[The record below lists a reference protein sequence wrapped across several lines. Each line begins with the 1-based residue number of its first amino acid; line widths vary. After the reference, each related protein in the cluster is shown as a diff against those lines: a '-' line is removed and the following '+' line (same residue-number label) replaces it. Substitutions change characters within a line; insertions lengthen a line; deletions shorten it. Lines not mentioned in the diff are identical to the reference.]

1 MPDKSD
7 KTVVIET
14 GKTADVAFS
23 PDQQRVYATLTT
35 GDIDVFDVATQRKV
49 ATWHVGTTLGAVSV
63 SADGSYL
70 LVSDPRQPLLYRVDS
85 ATGEVLST
93 FIGTGSAFRDIE
105 IVDEKSAILTG
116 SNPIL
121 LDLKTNTGTPLT
133 NSANYSGNAVL
144 TEDVHLTL
152 FGETGI
158 SNGPLA
164 IYDDRLGRIVARG
177 DNYQTIGGSNS
188 TGFNYGSQAIS
199 EAAGKVL
206 QFIYYGAINI
216 YDLTLKYQRTVN
228 IGEPIAGMTFD
239 PTGKFVYG
247 YLASGAVV
255 KYDSATFN
263 EVDRFP
269 AAVTTINSGTANY
282 GNAMLVAEDGRH
294 LVATD
299 INTGQLQIID
309 ITGRAETLTGTAGHD
324 NISGGGGDDTLW
336 GYDGSDQLYGDDGND
351 VLHGGLG
358 NDLLDGGVGNDLLDG
373 GMGSDM
379 LSGGAG
385 DDIYV
390 IDNVGDKIS
399 ELGGSGIDTVR
410 ASISYVLGAG
420 LENLI
425 LTGTAAI
432 NATGND
438 AANYIQG
445 NAGRN
450 VLAGGAGDDTIV
462 TVGDIARIKPD
473 AGFDRI
479 DGGSGIDTLVLGGV
493 QSDYHVLN
501 SDGHSFLVTAR
512 GATDVTG
519 IEQGTFGTTAIQSWS
534 SVLTGTA
541 AFDGLS
547 YIAGYSD
554 LRAAFG
560 ANATSGEQH
569 FLQYGFSEGRALSFN
584 SLDYIASYSDLRQTL
599 GTNATAGAEHF
610 IQFGATENRGVSFD
624 GWAYLASYSDLIQ
637 AFGAN
642 ETAAAQHFI
651 QFGAAENRTTS
662 FNALDYAAA
671 NADLT
676 AAFGTDQE
684 ALARHYVLYGYAEG
698 RALHAGTSVL
708 AVTAPDTAPADAGVA
723 TPALAATFV
732 TDTGSHGDTGMLT
745 GAAWLGTP
753 DVNHIAADVFV
764 IA

>member
-14 GKTADVAFS
+14 AKTADVAFS

-35 GDIDVFDVATQRKV
+35 GDIDVFDVLTQRKI

-85 ATGEVLST
+85 ATGQVLDT
-93 FIGTGSAFRDIE
+93 FIGTGNAFRDIE
-105 IVDEKSAILTG
+105 IVDENTAILTG

-121 LDLKTNTGTPLT
+121 LNLKTNTGTPLT
-133 NSANYSGNAVL
+133 NSVSYSGNSVL
-144 TEDVHLTL
+144 TEDTHLTL

-158 SNGPLA
+158 SSGPLA

-177 DNYQTIGGSNS
+177 DNYQTIGGGGSSS

-255 KYDSATFN
+255 KYDSVTFN
-263 EVDRFP
+263 EVDRF
-269 AAVTTINSGTANY
+269 AAAPTTINSGTANY
-282 GNAMLVAEDGRH
+282 GNAMLVAADGRH

-299 INTGQLQIID
+299 INTGLLQIID
-309 ITGRAETLTGTAGHD
+309 ITGRAETLYGTA
-324 NISGGGGDDTLW
+324 GDDTLS
-336 GYDGSDQLYGDDGND
+336 GYGGNDRLYGGNGND
-351 VLHGGLG
+351 SLHGGS
-358 NDLLDGGVGNDLLDG
+358 GNDLLDG
-373 GMGSDM
+373 GMGRDM
-379 LSGGAG
+379 LNGGSG
-385 DDIYV
+385 DDIYM
-390 IDNVGDKIS
+390 IDNAGDQIS
-399 ELGGSGIDTVR
+399 EFGGDGIDTVMS
-410 ASISYVLGAG
+410 SISYVLGAD
-420 LENLI
+420 LENLV
-425 LTGTAAI
+425 LTGAAAI

-438 AANYIQG
+438 GANYILG
-445 NAGRN
+445 NAGNN
-450 VLAGGAGDDTIV
+450 VMAGGAGDDTIV
-462 TVGDIARIKPD
+462 TVTGIAGIKPD

-501 SDGHSFLVTAR
+501 SNGRDFLVTAR
-512 GATDVTG
+512 GATEVSG
-519 IEQGTFGTTAIQSWS
+519 VEQGAFGLTATQSWS
-534 SVLTGTA
+534 NVLAGTA
-541 AFDGLS
+541 KFDGLS

-554 LRAAFG
+554 LRAAYG
-560 ANATSGEQH
+560 ADATAGEQH
-569 FLQYGFSEGRALSFN
+569 FLRFGFAEGRALSFN
-584 SLDYIASYSDLRQTL
+584 ALDYIASYSDLRL
-599 GTNATAGAEHF
+599 AFGTDATAGAQHF
-610 IQFGATENRGVSFD
+610 IQDGATENRSVSFD
-624 GWAYLASYSDLIQ
+624 GWAYLASYGDLIQ
-637 AFGAN
+637 TYGAN

-651 QFGAAENRTTS
+651 KFGADENRATT
-662 FNALDYAAA
+662 FDAAAYAAV
-671 NADLT
+671 NPDLA

-684 ALARHYVLYGYAEG
+684 ALARHYVTYGYAEG
-698 RALHAGTSVL
+698 RTVGTSA
-708 AVTAPDTAPADAGVA
+708 AVVVSASFVAASAD
-723 TPALAATFV
+723 TPAPVNAFVDTNTGHHDATLF
-732 TDTGSHGDTGMLT
+732 HGET
-745 GAAWLGTP
+745 WLGT
-753 DVNHIAADVFV
+753 ADVMAFETNTLI

>member
-35 GDIDVFDVATQRKV
+35 GDIDVFDVSTQRKI
-49 ATWHVGTTLGAVSV
+49 ATWHVGTALGAVSV

-70 LVSDPRQPLLYRVDS
+70 LVADPRQPLLYRVDS
-85 ATGEVLST
+85 ATGQVLNT
-93 FIGTGSAFRDIE
+93 FIGTGNAFRDIE
-105 IVDEKSAILTG
+105 IVDGSTAILTG

-121 LDLKTNTGTPLT
+121 LNLNTNTGTPLM
-133 NSANYSGNAVL
+133 NSVSYSGNAVL
-144 TEDVHLTL
+144 TEDTHLTL

-177 DNYQTIGGSNS
+177 DNYQTIGGGSSS

-216 YDLTLKYQRTVN
+216 YDLALKYQRTVN

-255 KYDSATFN
+255 KYDSVTFN
-263 EVDRFP
+263 EVDRFV
-269 AAVTTINSGTANY
+269 AAPTTINSSTTNY
-282 GNAMLVAEDGRH
+282 GNAMLVAADGRH

-299 INTGQLQIID
+299 IDTGVLQIID
-309 ITGRAETLTGTAGHD
+309 ITGRAETLYGTAA
-324 NISGGGGDDTLW
+324 DDTLS
-336 GYDGSDQLYGDDGND
+336 GYDGNDRLYGGDGND
-351 VLHGGLG
+351 SLYGGS
-358 NDLLDGGVGNDLLDG
+358 GNDLLDG
-373 GMGSDM
+373 GMGRDM
-379 LSGGAG
+379 LNGGTG

-390 IDNVGDKIS
+390 IDNAGDQIS
-399 ELGGSGIDTVR
+399 ELGGSGIDTVMS
-410 ASISYVLGAG
+410 SISYVLGAD
-420 LENLI
+420 LENLV

-438 AANYIQG
+438 GANYILG
-445 NAGRN
+445 NAGSN

-462 TVGDIARIKPD
+462 TVTGIAGIKPD

-479 DGGSGIDTLVLGGV
+479 DGGSGTDTLVLGGV
-493 QSDYHVLN
+493 QSDYRVLN
-501 SDGHSFLVTAR
+501 ADGHAFLITAR
-512 GATDVTG
+512 GATEVSG
-519 IEQGTFGTTAIQSWS
+519 IEQGAFGFTAAQSWS

-541 AFDGLS
+541 KFDGLS

-554 LRAAFG
+554 LRAAYG
-560 ANATSGEQH
+560 ADATAGEQH
-569 FLQYGFSEGRALSFN
+569 FLRFGFAEGRALSFN
-584 SLDYIASYSDLRQTL
+584 ALDYIASYSDLRL
-599 GTNATAGAEHF
+599 AFGTDATAGAQHF
-610 IQFGATENRGVSFD
+610 IQDGATENRSVSFD
-624 GWAYLASYSDLIQ
+624 GWAYLASYDDLIDTY
-637 AFGAN
+637 GAN

-651 QFGAAENRTTS
+651 RFGAGENRATT
-662 FNALDYAAA
+662 FDAAAYAAA
-671 NADLT
+671 NPDL
-676 AAFGTDQE
+676 AAVFGSDQE
-684 ALARHYVLYGYAEG
+684 ALARHYVTYGYAEG
-698 RALHAGTSVL
+698 RTLGTSAAVV
-708 AVTAPDTAPADAGVA
+708 VTAALVTVPADTTVPA
-723 TPALAATFV
+723 TAFV
-732 TDTGSHGDTGMLT
+732 DANTGHHDTPLFHGET
-745 GAAWLGTP
+745 WLVTP
-753 DVNHIAADVFV
+753 DVTPLETNTLLIA
-764 IA
+764 